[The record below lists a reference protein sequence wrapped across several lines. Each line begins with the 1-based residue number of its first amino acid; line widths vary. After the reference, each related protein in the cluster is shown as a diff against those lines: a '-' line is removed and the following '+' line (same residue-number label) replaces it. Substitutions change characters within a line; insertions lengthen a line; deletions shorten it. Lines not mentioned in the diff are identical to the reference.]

1 VRRREMNIWD
11 VLSGRAKDAILLS
24 QEIARQL
31 GERYVDTEHLLLA
44 MVELPGSPVLDIF
57 TLAGFDPVRAKKFIR
72 EQVDR
77 VGRLGLPAGYG
88 SYEEIYITPTMKK
101 VFDAAL
107 DIARQMKARSVD
119 LEHLLLA
126 FYEVPESMAY
136 RILLKLGLEKEDAL
150 KAVKKYR
157 EGRAKVSREIGAK
170 ARGAGKQLPEVL
182 RKYGIDLTG
191 LAEEGKLDPVID
203 RETEIKRVIQILS
216 RRTKNNP
223 VLVGP
228 AGVGKTAIVEGVAQK
243 IANGEVPENLK
254 DKRIVA
260 LDMAALV
267 AGTKYRGEFEERLK
281 QVLDAVKEEGNIIL
295 FIDELHT
302 VIGAGA
308 AEGSMDAANIMKPA
322 LARGEIRVIGATTTD
337 EFRKYIE
344 KDPALERRFAPVWVE
359 EPDIETAI
367 KMLKGLRPKL
377 EEHHKVKITD
387 DAIEAAVKLSK
398 KYIQGRYL
406 PDKAIDVLDEAC
418 ARKKI
423 EATYSSPELSELKDK
438 LHQLRAELDEAVK
451 KEEFDRAA
459 KLKREIKEIES
470 KIKELEEKIEKSK
483 ESGQEVPVVTA
494 EDVAEVISEM
504 TGIPASKLQEEEIQ
518 KLLRMEEELHKRVIG
533 QERAINAISEAIRR
547 ARAGL
552 QPPNRP
558 LGSFLFLGP
567 TGVGKTELA
576 KALAEYL
583 FGDETAMI
591 RLDMSEYM
599 EKHAVSKLI
608 GAPPGYVGYEEGGQ
622 LTEAVRRKPYSV
634 ILLDEIEKAH
644 PDVFNILLQI
654 LDDGRLT
661 DAKGRTVDFSNTV
674 IIMTSNVGSEYLMNL
689 SKEEFEKN
697 YDKIK
702 EQIME
707 ELKRRFRPEFLNR
720 IDEIIIFHP
729 LAEEE
734 IKKIV
739 DLLISKLNKRLQ
751 ERGIK
756 VKLTEEAK
764 TELAKRGYVP
774 EFGARPLRR
783 TIQREIETPLS
794 VKILEG
800 SVKEGDTVVVDYDKE
815 KGEFTFKVEREE
827 LPPKEAEIKTPEEE
841 KEESSQ
847 EGEKEE

>member
-1 VRRREMNIWD
+1 MNIWD
-11 VLSGRAKDAILLS
+11 ILSGRAKDAILLS

-31 GERYVDTEHLLLA
+31 GERYVDAEHLLLA

-57 TLAGFDPVRAKKFIR
+57 TLAGYDPIRAKKFIR

-77 VGRLGLPAGYG
+77 VGRLGLPSSYTG
-88 SYEEIYITPTMKK
+88 YEEIYITPTMKK
-101 VFDAAL
+101 VFDAAI

-119 LEHLLLA
+119 LEHLFLA

-136 RILLKLGLEKEDAL
+136 RILLKFGLEKEEAWN
-150 KAVKKYR
+150 AVKKYR
-157 EGRAKVSREIGAK
+157 EGKAKVSREIGAK
-170 ARGAGKQLPEVL
+170 AKRGGKQIPEIL
-182 RKYGIDLTG
+182 RKFGIDLTG

-203 RETEIKRVIQILS
+203 RENEIKRVIQILS

-228 AGVGKTAIVEGVAQK
+228 AGVGKTAIVEGVAQR
-243 IANGEVPENLK
+243 IANGEVPDELK

-302 VIGAGA
+302 VVGAGA

-322 LARGEIRVIGATTTD
+322 LARGEFRVIGATTVD

-359 EPDIETAI
+359 EPSIESAI
-367 KMLKGLRPKL
+367 KMLKGLKPKL

-423 EATYSSPELSELKDK
+423 EATYMSPELAELKEK

-451 KEEFDRAA
+451 NEEFDKAA
-459 KLKREIKEIES
+459 KLKKEIKDIEA
-470 KIKELEEKIEKSK
+470 KIKELEEKQEKMK
-483 ESGQEVPVVTA
+483 EEGESVPVVTA
-494 EDVAEVISEM
+494 EDIAEVISEM

-533 QERAINAISEAIRR
+533 QERAIKAISEAIRR

-576 KALAEYL
+576 KTLAEYL
-583 FGDETAMI
+583 FGDETAII

-674 IIMTSNVGSEYLMNL
+674 IIMTSNVGSEYLMHL
-689 SKEEFEKN
+689 SKEELEKD

-702 EQIME
+702 ERIMD
-707 ELKRRFRPEFLNR
+707 ELKKRFRPEFLNR

-729 LAEEE
+729 LSEEE
-734 IKKIV
+734 IKRIV
-739 DLLISKLNKRLQ
+739 DLLIAKLNKRLE

-756 VKLTEEAK
+756 IVLTEEAK
-764 TELAKRGYVP
+764 SALAKRGYIP

-783 TIQREIETPLS
+783 TIQRDIETPLS

-800 SVKEGDTVVVDYDKE
+800 TVKDGDTVKIDYDKE
-815 KGEFTFKVEREE
+815 KGEFTFEVEKEI
-827 LPPKEAEIKTPEEE
+827 PPKQAEIKTAEGTEDE
-841 KEESSQ
+841 KEEG
-847 EGEKEE
+847 EGDG

>member
-1 VRRREMNIWD
+1 MNIWD

-44 MVELPGSPVLDIF
+44 MVELPGSPILDIF
-57 TLAGFDPVRAKKFIR
+57 TIAGFDPVRAKKFIR

-77 VGRLGLPAGYG
+77 VGRLGLTSGYG

-136 RILLKLGLEKEDAL
+136 RILLKLGLEKEEAVR
-150 KAVKKYR
+150 AVKKYR

-170 ARGAGKQLPEVL
+170 AKRGGKQLPEVL
-182 RKYGIDLTG
+182 RKFGIDLTG

-203 RETEIKRVIQILS
+203 RENEIKRVIQILS

-228 AGVGKTAIVEGVAQK
+228 AGVGKTAIVEGVAQR

-344 KDPALERRFAPVWVE
+344 KDPALERRFAPVWVD

-377 EEHHKVKITD
+377 EEHHNVKITD

-451 KEEFDRAA
+451 KEEFDKAA
-459 KLKREIKEIES
+459 KLKKEIKQIEE

-483 ESGQEVPVVTA
+483 ETGEEKPVVTA

-533 QERAINAISEAIRR
+533 QERAIKAVSEAIRR

-707 ELKRRFRPEFLNR
+707 ELKKRFRPEFLNR

-734 IKKIV
+734 IKRIV
-739 DLLISKLNKRLQ
+739 DLLIAKLNKRLE

-756 VKLTEEAK
+756 IKLTEEAK

-815 KGEFTFKVEREE
+815 KGEFTFKVEKEE
-827 LPPKEAEIKTPEEE
+827 LPPKEAKIKTEGEEE
-841 KEESSQ
+841 NKEE
-847 EGEKEE
+847 ENEK

>member
-1 VRRREMNIWD
+1 MNIWD

-24 QEIARQL
+24 QEIAKQL

-44 MVELPGSPVLDIF
+44 MVELPGSPILDIF

-77 VGRLGLPAGYG
+77 VGRLGIPSSYAG
-88 SYEEIYITPTMKK
+88 YEEIYITPTLKK
-101 VFDAAL
+101 VLDAAF

-126 FYEVPESMAY
+126 FYEVPEGMAY
-136 RILLKLGLEKEDAL
+136 RILIKLGLEKEDAL

-170 ARGAGKQLPEVL
+170 AKGAGRQLPEVL
-182 RKYGIDLTG
+182 RKFGIDLTG

-337 EFRKYIE
+337 EFRKHIE

-387 DAIEAAVKLSK
+387 EAIEAAVKLSK

-423 EATYSSPELSELKDK
+423 EATYSSPELTELKEK

-451 KEEFDRAA
+451 KEEFDKAA
-459 KLKREIKEIES
+459 KLKKEIKEIEER
-470 KIKELEEKIEKSK
+470 IKEIEEKIEKGK
-483 ESGQEVPVVTA
+483 ESGEEVPVVTA

-533 QERAINAISEAIRR
+533 QERAIKAIAESIRR

-576 KALAEYL
+576 KTLAEYL

-707 ELKRRFRPEFLNR
+707 ELKKRFRPEFLNR

-729 LAEEE
+729 LSEEE

-739 DLLISKLNKRLQ
+739 DLLISKLNKRLE

-756 VKLTEEAK
+756 VKLTEKAK
-764 TELAKRGYVP
+764 SELAKKGYVP

-800 SVKEGDTVVVDYDKE
+800 SVKEGDTVVVDYDEK
-815 KGEFTFKVEREE
+815 KGEFTFKVESEK
-827 LPPKEAEIKTPEEE
+827 LPEAKLKTPDEE
-841 KEESSQ
+841 K
-847 EGEKEE
+847 KEEDK

>member
-1 VRRREMNIWD
+1 MNIWD

-44 MVELPGSPVLDIF
+44 MVELPGSPILDIF
-57 TLAGFDPVRAKKFIR
+57 TIAGFDPVRAKKFIR

-77 VGRLGLPAGYG
+77 VGRLGLPSSHYAG
-88 SYEEIYITPTMKK
+88 YEEIYITPTLKK
-101 VFDAAL
+101 VLDAAL
-107 DIARQMKARSVD
+107 DVARQMKARSVD
-119 LEHLLLA
+119 LEHLFLA

-150 KAVKKYR
+150 KAVKKFR
-157 EGRAKVSREIGAK
+157 EGRSKVSREIGAK
-170 ARGAGKQLPEVL
+170 AKAAGKQLPEVL
-182 RKYGIDLTG
+182 RKFGIDLTG

-243 IANGEVPENLK
+243 IANGEVPDNLK

-302 VIGAGA
+302 VVGAGA

-344 KDPALERRFAPVWVE
+344 KDPALERRFAPVWVD

-367 KMLKGLRPKL
+367 LMLKGLRPKL

-418 ARKKI
+418 ARKKL
-423 EATYSSPELSELKDK
+423 EATYRSPELAELKEK
-438 LHQLRAELDEAVK
+438 LHSLRAELDEAVK
-451 KEEFDRAA
+451 AEEFDKAA
-459 KLKREIKEIES
+459 KLKREIKQIEER
-470 KIKELEEKIEKSK
+470 IKELEEKAEKSK
-483 ESGQEVPVVTA
+483 EHGEERPVVTA

-504 TGIPASKLQEEEIQ
+504 TGIPTSKLQEEEVQ

-533 QERAINAISEAIRR
+533 QERAIKAIAEAIRR

-576 KALAEYL
+576 KTLAEYL
-583 FGDETAMI
+583 FGDENAII

-674 IIMTSNVGSEYLMNL
+674 IIMTSNVGSEYLMHL

-707 ELKRRFRPEFLNR
+707 ELKKRFRPEFLNR

-729 LAEEE
+729 LSEEE

-739 DLLISKLNKRLQ
+739 DLLIAKLNKRLE

-756 VKLTEEAK
+756 VKLTDAAK
-764 TELAKRGYVP
+764 SELAKRGYVP

-783 TIQREIETPLS
+783 TIQREVETPLS

-800 SVKEGDTVVVDYDKE
+800 SVKEGDTVIVDYDKE
-815 KGEFTFKVEREE
+815 KGEFIFKVEKEE
-827 LPPKEAEIKTPEEE
+827 LPPKEAEIKTAGEEE
-841 KEESSQ
+841 KKEDSSKN
-847 EGEKEE
+847 EGEDKK

>member
-1 VRRREMNIWD
+1 MNIWD
-11 VLSGRAKDAILLS
+11 ILSGRAKDAILLS

-31 GERYVDTEHLLLA
+31 GERYVDAEHLLLA

-57 TLAGFDPVRAKKFIR
+57 TLAGYDPMRAKKFIR

-77 VGRLGLPAGYG
+77 VGRLGLPSSYTG
-88 SYEEIYITPTMKK
+88 YEEIYITPTMKK
-101 VFDAAL
+101 VFDAAI

-119 LEHLLLA
+119 LEHLFLA

-136 RILLKLGLEKEDAL
+136 RILLKFGLEKEEAWN
-150 KAVKKYR
+150 AVKKYR
-157 EGRAKVSREIGAK
+157 EGKAKVSREIGAK
-170 ARGAGKQLPEVL
+170 AKRGGKQLPEIL
-182 RKYGIDLTG
+182 RKFGIDLTG

-203 RETEIKRVIQILS
+203 RENEIKRVIQILS

-228 AGVGKTAIVEGVAQK
+228 AGVGKTAIVEGVAQR
-243 IANGEVPENLK
+243 IANGEVPDELK
-254 DKRIVA
+254 GKRIVA

-281 QVLDAVKEEGNIIL
+281 QVLDAVKNEGNIIL
-295 FIDELHT
+295 FLDELHT
-302 VIGAGA
+302 VVGAGA
-308 AEGSMDAANIMKPA
+308 AEGSMDAANMMKPA
-322 LARGEIRVIGATTTD
+322 LARGEFRVIGATTVD

-344 KDPALERRFAPVWVE
+344 KDPALERRFAPVWVD
-359 EPDIETAI
+359 EPSIESAI
-367 KMLKGLRPKL
+367 KMLKGLKPKL

-423 EATYSSPELSELKDK
+423 EATYMSPELADLKEK

-451 KEEFDRAA
+451 NEEFDKAA
-459 KLKREIKEIES
+459 RLKKEIKDIEA
-470 KIKELEEKIEKSK
+470 KIKELEEKQEKMK
-483 ESGQEVPVVTA
+483 EEGESIPVVTA
-494 EDVAEVISEM
+494 EDIAEVISEM

-533 QERAINAISEAIRR
+533 QERAIKAISEAIRR

-576 KALAEYL
+576 KTLAEYL
-583 FGDETAMI
+583 FGDETAII

-674 IIMTSNVGSEYLMNL
+674 IIMTSNVASEYLMHL
-689 SKEEFEKN
+689 SKEELEKR
-697 YDKIK
+697 YDEIK
-702 EQIME
+702 EQIMN
-707 ELKRRFRPEFLNR
+707 ELKKRFRPEFLNR

-729 LAEEE
+729 LSEEE

-739 DLLISKLNKRLQ
+739 DLLIAKLNKRLE

-756 VKLTEEAK
+756 IVLTEEAK
-764 TELAKRGYVP
+764 SALARRGYVP

-783 TIQREIETPLS
+783 TIQRDIETPLS

-800 SVKEGDTVVVDYDKE
+800 TVKDGDTVKIDYDKE
-815 KGEFTFKVEREE
+815 KGEFTFEVEKE
-827 LPPKEAEIKTPEEE
+827 LPPKQAEIKTAENVEENE
-841 KEESSQ
+841 
-847 EGEKEE
+847 EGENKE

>member
-1 VRRREMNIWD
+1 MNIWD
-11 VLSGRAKDAILLS
+11 VLSGRAKDAVLLS

-31 GERYVDTEHLLLA
+31 GDRYVDTEHLLLA
-44 MVELPGSPVLDIF
+44 MVELPGSPILDIF

-77 VGRLGLPAGYG
+77 VGRLGIPSSRYMEH
-88 SYEEIYITPTMKK
+88 EEIYITPTLKK
-101 VFDAAL
+101 VFDASL
-107 DIARQMKARSVD
+107 DIARQMKARSID
-119 LEHLLLA
+119 LEHLFLA
-126 FYEVPESMAY
+126 FYEVPEGMAY
-136 RILLKLGLEKEDAL
+136 RILIKFGLEKDEAVR
-150 KAVKKYR
+150 AVKKYR

-170 ARGAGKQLPEVL
+170 AKGGGRQVPEVL

-203 RETEIKRVIQILS
+203 RENEIKRVIQILS

-302 VIGAGA
+302 VVGAGA

-322 LARGEIRVIGATTTD
+322 LARGEFRVIGATTAD
-337 EFRKYIE
+337 EYRKYIE
-344 KDPALERRFAPVWVE
+344 KDPALERRFAPVWVG
-359 EPDIETAI
+359 EPDIDTAI
-367 KMLKGLRPKL
+367 LMLKGLRPKL
-377 EEHHKVKITD
+377 EEHHRVKITD
-387 DAIEAAVKLSK
+387 EAIEAAVKLSK

-438 LHQLRAELDEAVK
+438 LHALRAELDEAVK
-451 KEEFDRAA
+451 NEEFDKAA
-459 KLKREIKEIES
+459 KLKKEIKDIEE
-470 KIKELEEKIEKSK
+470 KIKELEKKIEKRS
-483 ESGQEVPVVTA
+483 EEGEVPVVTA

-504 TGIPASKLQEEEIQ
+504 TGIPTSKLQEEEVQ

-533 QERAINAISEAIRR
+533 QERAIKAVSEAIRR

-552 QPPNRP
+552 QPAHRP

-583 FGDETAMI
+583 FGDESAII

-702 EQIME
+702 EQIMNQ
-707 ELKRRFRPEFLNR
+707 LKARFRPEFLNR

-729 LAEEE
+729 LSEEE

-739 DLLISKLNKRLQ
+739 DILIDRLNKRLE

-756 VKLTEEAK
+756 VELTEAAK
-764 TELAKRGYVP
+764 SELAKRGYVP

-800 SVKEGDTVVVDYDKE
+800 SVKEGDTVVVDYDKD
-815 KGEFTFKVEREE
+815 KGEFTFEVRKEE
-827 LPPKEAEIKTPEEE
+827 LPPKSAEIKTAEEE
-841 KEESSQ
+841 K
-847 EGEKEE
+847 KEETKEENKEE

>member
-1 VRRREMNIWD
+1 MNIWD
-11 VLSGRAKDAILLS
+11 ILSGRAKDAILLS

-31 GERYVDTEHLLLA
+31 GERYVDAEHLLLA

-57 TLAGFDPVRAKKFIR
+57 TLAGYDPMRAKKFIR

-77 VGRLGLPAGYG
+77 VGRLGLPSSYTG
-88 SYEEIYITPTMKK
+88 YEEIYITPTMKK
-101 VFDAAL
+101 VFDAAI

-119 LEHLLLA
+119 LEHLFLA

-136 RILLKLGLEKEDAL
+136 RILLKFGLEKEEAWN
-150 KAVKKYR
+150 AVKKYR
-157 EGRAKVSREIGAK
+157 EGKAKVSREIGAK
-170 ARGAGKQLPEVL
+170 AKRGGKQLPEIL
-182 RKYGIDLTG
+182 RKFGIDLTG

-203 RETEIKRVIQILS
+203 RENEIKRVIQILS

-228 AGVGKTAIVEGVAQK
+228 AGVGKTAIVEGVAQR
-243 IANGEVPENLK
+243 IANGEVPDELK

-281 QVLDAVKEEGNIIL
+281 QVLDAVKNEGNIIL
-295 FIDELHT
+295 FLDELHT
-302 VIGAGA
+302 VVGAGA
-308 AEGSMDAANIMKPA
+308 AEGSMDAANMMKPA
-322 LARGEIRVIGATTTD
+322 LARGEFRVIGATTVD

-344 KDPALERRFAPVWVE
+344 KDPALERRFAPVWVD
-359 EPDIETAI
+359 EPSIESAI
-367 KMLKGLRPKL
+367 KMLKGLKPKL

-423 EATYSSPELSELKDK
+423 EATYMSPELADLKEK

-451 KEEFDRAA
+451 NEEFDKAA
-459 KLKREIKEIES
+459 RLKKEIKDIEA
-470 KIKELEEKIEKSK
+470 KIKELEEKQEKMK
-483 ESGQEVPVVTA
+483 EEGESIPVVTA
-494 EDVAEVISEM
+494 EDIAEVISEM

-533 QERAINAISEAIRR
+533 QERAIKAISEAIRR

-576 KALAEYL
+576 KTLAEYL
-583 FGDETAMI
+583 FGDETAII

-674 IIMTSNVGSEYLMNL
+674 IIMTSNVASEYLMHL
-689 SKEEFEKN
+689 SKEELEKR
-697 YDKIK
+697 YDEIK
-702 EQIME
+702 EQIMN
-707 ELKRRFRPEFLNR
+707 ELKKRFRPEFLNR

-729 LAEEE
+729 LSEEE

-739 DLLISKLNKRLQ
+739 DLLIAKLNKRLE
-751 ERGIK
+751 ERGIRI
-756 VKLTEEAK
+756 VLTEEAK
-764 TELAKRGYVP
+764 SALARRGYVP

-783 TIQREIETPLS
+783 TIQRDIETPLS

-800 SVKEGDTVVVDYDKE
+800 TVKDGDTVKIDYDKE
-815 KGEFTFKVEREE
+815 KGEFTFEVEKEI
-827 LPPKEAEIKTPEEE
+827 PPKQAEIKTAENVEE
-841 KEESSQ
+841 KDQ
-847 EGEKEE
+847 EDL

>member
-1 VRRREMNIWD
+1 MNIWD

-24 QEIARQL
+24 QEIAKQL

-44 MVELPGSPVLDIF
+44 MVELPGSPILDIF

-77 VGRLGLPAGYG
+77 VGRLGIPSSYAG
-88 SYEEIYITPTMKK
+88 YEEIYITPTLKK
-101 VFDAAL
+101 VLDAAF
-107 DIARQMKARSVD
+107 DTARQMKARSVD

-126 FYEVPESMAY
+126 FYEVPEGMAY
-136 RILLKLGLEKEDAL
+136 RILIKLGLEKEDAL

-157 EGRAKVSREIGAK
+157 EGRAKLSREIGAK
-170 ARGAGKQLPEVL
+170 AKGAGKQLPEVL
-182 RKYGIDLTG
+182 RKFGIDLTG

-243 IANGEVPENLK
+243 IANGEVPDNLK

-337 EFRKYIE
+337 EFRKHIE

-387 DAIEAAVKLSK
+387 EAIEAAVKLSK

-423 EATYSSPELSELKDK
+423 EATYSSPELTELKEK

-451 KEEFDRAA
+451 KEEFDKAA
-459 KLKREIKEIES
+459 KLKKEIKEIEG
-470 KIKELEEKIEKSK
+470 KIKEIEEKIEKGK
-483 ESGQEVPVVTA
+483 ESGEEVPVVTA

-533 QERAINAISEAIRR
+533 QERAIKAIAESIRR

-707 ELKRRFRPEFLNR
+707 ELKKRFRPEFLNR

-739 DLLISKLNKRLQ
+739 DLLINKLNKRLE

-756 VKLTEEAK
+756 VKLTEKAK
-764 TELAKRGYVP
+764 SELAKRGYVP

-800 SVKEGDTVVVDYDKE
+800 SVKEGDTVVVDYDEK
-815 KGEFTFKVEREE
+815 KGEFTFKVESEK
-827 LPPKEAEIKTPEEE
+827 LPPKEAKLKTPDEE
-841 KEESSQ
+841 K
-847 EGEKEE
+847 KEEDK

>member
-1 VRRREMNIWD
+1 MNIWD
-11 VLSGRAKDAILLS
+11 ILSGRAKDAILLS

-31 GERYVDTEHLLLA
+31 GERYVDTEHLLFA
-44 MVELPGSPVLDIF
+44 MVELPGSPILDVF
-57 TLAGFDPVRAKKFIR
+57 TLAGYDPVRAKKFIR

-77 VGRLGLPAGYG
+77 VGRLGIPSSYAG
-88 SYEEIYITPTMKK
+88 YEEIYITPTMKK
-101 VFDAAL
+101 IFDAAL
-107 DIARQMKARSVD
+107 DVARQMKAHSID

-136 RILLKLGLEKEDAL
+136 RILLKLGLEKEEAW

-170 ARGAGKQLPEVL
+170 ARRGGKQLPEVL
-182 RKYGIDLTG
+182 RKFGIDLTG

-243 IANGEVPENLK
+243 IANGEVPEELR

-302 VIGAGA
+302 VVGAGA

-322 LARGEIRVIGATTTD
+322 LARGEFRVIGATTVD
-337 EFRKYIE
+337 EFRKHIE
-344 KDPALERRFAPVWVE
+344 KDPALERRFAPVWVD
-359 EPDIETAI
+359 EPSIESAI
-367 KMLKGLRPKL
+367 KMLKGLRAKL

-423 EATYSSPELSELKDK
+423 EVTYSSPELTELKEK
-438 LHQLRAELDEAVK
+438 LHTLRGELDEAVK
-451 KEEFDRAA
+451 NEEFDRAA
-459 KLKREIKEIES
+459 KLKKEIKEIENR
-470 KIKELEEKIEKSK
+470 IKELEEKREKNAEEGEK
-483 ESGQEVPVVTA
+483 PVVTA
-494 EDVAEVISEM
+494 EDIAEVISEM

-533 QERAINAISEAIRR
+533 QERAIKAISEAIRR

-583 FGDETAMI
+583 FGDETAII

-674 IIMTSNVGSEYLMNL
+674 IIMTSNVGSEKLMHL

-697 YDKIK
+697 YEKIK
-702 EQIME
+702 EEIMNQ
-707 ELKRRFRPEFLNR
+707 LKLRFRPEFLNR

-729 LAEEE
+729 LSEKE
-734 IKKIV
+734 IKEIV
-739 DLLISKLNKRLQ
+739 DLLISKLNKRL
-751 ERGIK
+751 EDREIK
-756 VKLTEEAK
+756 VILTEEAK
-764 TELAKRGYVP
+764 SELAKKGYVP

-800 SVKEGDTVVVDYDKE
+800 TVKEGDTVKVDYDKE
-815 KGEFTFKVEREE
+815 KGEFTFSVEKPE
-827 LPPKEAEIKTPEEE
+827 LPPKEAEIKTVDNEPDEEP
-841 KEESSQ
+841 KET
-847 EGEKEE
+847 EE

>member
-1 VRRREMNIWD
+1 MNIWD
-11 VLSGRAKDAILLS
+11 VLSGRAKDAVLLS
-24 QEIARQL
+24 QEIAKQL

-44 MVELPGSPVLDIF
+44 MVELPGSPILDIF

-77 VGRLGLPAGYG
+77 VGRLGITSNYSG
-88 SYEEIYITPTMKK
+88 YEEIYITPTLKK
-101 VFDAAL
+101 VLDAAL
-107 DIARQMKARSVD
+107 DVARQMKARSVD

-126 FYEVPESMAY
+126 FYEVPEGMAY
-136 RILLKLGLEKEDAL
+136 RILIKLGLEKEEAL
-150 KAVKKYR
+150 RAVKKYR

-170 ARGAGKQLPEVL
+170 AKGAGKQLPEVL
-182 RKYGIDLTG
+182 RKFGIDLTG

-337 EFRKYIE
+337 EFRKHIE

-387 DAIEAAVKLSK
+387 EAIEAAVKLSK

-423 EATYSSPELSELKDK
+423 EATYSSPELTELKEK

-451 KEEFDRAA
+451 KEEFDKAA
-459 KLKREIKEIES
+459 KLKKEIKEIEG
-470 KIKELEEKIEKSK
+470 KIKEIEEKIEKGK
-483 ESGQEVPVVTA
+483 EAGEEVPVVTA

-533 QERAINAISEAIRR
+533 QERAIKAIAESIRR

-707 ELKRRFRPEFLNR
+707 ELKKRFRPEFLNR

-739 DLLISKLNKRLQ
+739 DLLISKLNKRLE

-756 VKLTEEAK
+756 VKLTEKAK
-764 TELAKRGYVP
+764 SELAKRGYVP

-800 SVKEGDTVVVDYDKE
+800 SVKEGDTVVVDYDEK
-815 KGEFTFKVEREE
+815 KGEFSFKVESEK
-827 LPPKEAEIKTPEEE
+827 LPPKEAKLKTPEEE
-841 KEESSQ
+841 EKGEE
-847 EGEKEE
+847 EEK

>member
-1 VRRREMNIWD
+1 MNIWD

-44 MVELPGSPVLDIF
+44 MVELPGSPILDIL
-57 TLAGFDPVRAKKFIR
+57 TIAGFDPVRSKKFIR
-72 EQVDR
+72 EQVGR
-77 VGRLGLPAGYG
+77 VGIPGSYM
-88 SYEEIYITPTMKK
+88 SYEEIYITPTLKK
-101 VFDAAL
+101 VFDAAF

-170 ARGAGKQLPEVL
+170 AKRAGKQLPEVL

-228 AGVGKTAIVEGVAQK
+228 AGVGKTAIVEGVAQR
-243 IANGEVPENLK
+243 IANGEVPENLR

-344 KDPALERRFAPVWVE
+344 KDPALERRFAPVWVD

-367 KMLKGLRPKL
+367 EMLKGLRPKL

-423 EATYSSPELSELKDK
+423 EATYSSPELSELKEK

-451 KEEFDRAA
+451 KEEFDKAA
-459 KLKREIKEIES
+459 KLKKEIKQIEER
-470 KIKELEEKIEKSK
+470 IKELEEKIEKSK
-483 ESGQEVPVVTA
+483 ESGEERPVVTA

-533 QERAINAISEAIRR
+533 QERAIKAISEAIRR

-707 ELKRRFRPEFLNR
+707 ELKKRFRPEFLNR

-734 IKKIV
+734 IKRIV
-739 DLLISKLNKRLQ
+739 DLLISKLNKRLE

-756 VKLTEEAK
+756 IKLTEEAK

-815 KGEFTFKVEREE
+815 KGEFTFTVEKEE
-827 LPPKEAEIKTPEEE
+827 LPPKEAKIKTEGEEE
-841 KEESSQ
+841 ENKEGNSD
-847 EGEKEE
+847 KE

>member
-1 VRRREMNIWD
+1 MNIWD
-11 VLSGRAKDAILLS
+11 ILSGRAKDAILLS

-31 GERYVDTEHLLLA
+31 GERYVDAEHLLLA
-44 MVELPGSPVLDIF
+44 MVELPGSPILDIF
-57 TLAGFDPVRAKKFIR
+57 TLAGYDPIRAKKFIR

-77 VGRLGLPAGYG
+77 VGRLGLPSSYTG
-88 SYEEIYITPTMKK
+88 YEEIYITPTMKK
-101 VFDAAL
+101 VFDAAI

-136 RILLKLGLEKEDAL
+136 RILLKFGLEKEEAW

-157 EGRAKVSREIGAK
+157 EGKAKVSREIGAK
-170 ARGAGKQLPEVL
+170 AKRGGKQIPEIL
-182 RKYGIDLTG
+182 RKFGIDLTG

-203 RETEIKRVIQILS
+203 RENEIKRVIQILS

-228 AGVGKTAIVEGVAQK
+228 AGVGKTAIVEGVAQR
-243 IANGEVPENLK
+243 IANGEVPDELK

-281 QVLDAVKEEGNIIL
+281 QVLDAIKEEGNIIL

-302 VIGAGA
+302 VVGAGA
-308 AEGSMDAANIMKPA
+308 AEGSMDAANMMKPA
-322 LARGEIRVIGATTTD
+322 LARGEFRVIGATTVD

-344 KDPALERRFAPVWVE
+344 KDPALERRFAPVWVD
-359 EPDIETAI
+359 EPSIESAI
-367 KMLKGLRPKL
+367 KMLKGLKPKL

-423 EATYSSPELSELKDK
+423 EATYMSPELAELKEK

-451 KEEFDRAA
+451 NEEFDKAA
-459 KLKREIKEIES
+459 KLKKEIKDIEA
-470 KIKELEEKIEKSK
+470 KIKELEEKQEKMKK
-483 ESGQEVPVVTA
+483 EGESIPVVTA
-494 EDVAEVISEM
+494 EDIAEVISEM

-533 QERAINAISEAIRR
+533 QERAIKAISEAIRR

-583 FGDETAMI
+583 FGDETAII

-674 IIMTSNVGSEYLMNL
+674 IIMTSNVGSEYLMHL

-702 EQIME
+702 EQIMN
-707 ELKRRFRPEFLNR
+707 ELKKRFRPEFLNR

-729 LAEEE
+729 LSEEE

-739 DLLISKLNKRLQ
+739 DLLIAKLNKRL
-751 ERGIK
+751 EDRGIRI
-756 VKLTEEAK
+756 VLTEEAK
-764 TELAKRGYVP
+764 SALARRGYVP

-783 TIQREIETPLS
+783 TIQRDIETPLS

-800 SVKEGDTVVVDYDKE
+800 TVKDGDTVKIDYDKE
-815 KGEFTFKVEREE
+815 KGEFTFEVEKE
-827 LPPKEAEIKTPEEE
+827 LPPKQAEIKTAESTEGEEE
-841 KEESSQ
+841 SKNEE
-847 EGEKEE
+847 

>member
-1 VRRREMNIWD
+1 MNIWD
-11 VLSGRAKDAILLS
+11 ALSGRAKDAVLLS
-24 QEIARQL
+24 QEVVTQI
-31 GERYVDTEHLLLA
+31 GERYVDAEHLLLA
-44 MVELPGSPVLDIF
+44 MIELPGSPILDIF
-57 TLAGFDPVRAKKFIR
+57 AIAGYDPVRVKRFIR

-77 VGRLGLPAGYG
+77 YGRFGFPFSYAGH
-88 SYEEIYITPTMKK
+88 EEVYITTTVKSIFESAVEIAKSMKSK
-101 VFDAAL
+101 T
-107 DIARQMKARSVD
+107 ID
-119 LEHLLLA
+119 LEHLFLA
-126 FYEVPESMAY
+126 FYEVPENLALK
-136 RILLKLGLEKEDAL
+136 ILLKLGLEKEDAW

-157 EGRAKVSREIGAK
+157 EGRAKLARDVSAK
-170 ARGAGKQLPEVL
+170 AKAGKKLPEIL
-182 RKYGIDLTG
+182 RRFGIDLTG

-203 RETEIKRVIQILS
+203 RETEIKRVMQILS

-243 IANGEVPENLK
+243 IASGEVPEELK

-267 AGTKYRGEFEERLK
+267 AGTRYRGDFEERLK

-302 VIGAGA
+302 VVGAGA
-308 AEGSMDAANIMKPA
+308 AEGAMDAANIIKPA
-322 LARGEIRVIGATTTD
+322 LARGEFRVIGATTVD
-337 EFRKYIE
+337 EFRKYVE
-344 KDPALERRFAPVWVE
+344 RDPALERRFAPVWVD
-359 EPDIETAI
+359 EPTVESAI
-367 KMLKGLRPKL
+367 RMLMGLKPKL
-377 EEHHKVKITD
+377 EEHHRVKITD
-387 DAIEAAVKLSK
+387 SAVESAVKLSK

-423 EATYSSPELSELKDK
+423 ETTYMSPELAELKEK
-438 LHQLRAELDEAVK
+438 LHSLRAELDEAVK
-451 KEEFDRAA
+451 KEEYDKAA
-459 KLKREIKEIES
+459 KLKKEV
-470 KIKELEEKIEKSK
+470 KKIEEQIKQIEAKK
-483 ESGQEVPVVTA
+483 EKVSEKEVPTVDA

-504 TGIPASKLQEEEIQ
+504 TGIPASKLQEEEVK

-533 QERAINAISEAIRR
+533 QERAIKAISEAIRR

-558 LGSFLFLGP
+558 LGSFMFLGP

-674 IIMTSNVGSEYLMNL
+674 IIMTSNIGSEKLMNL
-689 SKEEFEKN
+689 KKDEFEKN
-697 YDKIK
+697 YENIK
-702 EQIME
+702 EQLMA
-707 ELKRRFRPEFLNR
+707 ELKLRFRPEFLNR

-729 LAEEE
+729 LSEQEIEE
-734 IKKIV
+734 IV
-739 DLLISKLNKRLQ
+739 ELLMNRLNERLSD
-751 ERGIK
+751 RGIK
-756 VKLTEEAK
+756 IELSEKAK
-764 TELAKRGYVP
+764 KELAKRGYVP

-800 SVKEGDTVVVDYDKE
+800 SVKDGDTVEVDYDENKKE
-815 KGEFTFKVEREE
+815 FVFTVKTPE
-827 LPPKEAEIKTPEEE
+827 LPPKKAEIKT
-841 KEESSQ
+841 
-847 EGEKEE
+847 EGESDEKDSNGKGT

>member
-1 VRRREMNIWD
+1 MNIWD
-11 VLSGRAKDAILLS
+11 VLSGRSKDAVLLS

-31 GERYVDTEHLLLA
+31 GDRYADTEHLLLA
-44 MVELPGSPVLDIF
+44 MVELAGSPILDVF
-57 TLAGFDPVRAKKFIR
+57 TLAGLDPIRAKKFIR

-77 VGRLGLPAGYG
+77 FGRFGLPSGYMG
-88 SYEEIYITPTMKK
+88 YEEIYITPNLKK

-107 DIARQMKARSVD
+107 DVARQMKARSID

-126 FYEVPESMAY
+126 FYDVPESMAY
-136 RILLKLGLEKEDAL
+136 RILLKLGLEKDEAFE
-150 KAVKKYR
+150 AVKKYR
-157 EGRAKVSREIGAK
+157 EGRAKLSREI
-170 ARGAGKQLPEVL
+170 AGKVKGAAKKVPEIL
-182 RKYGIDLTG
+182 RRFGIDLTG

-228 AGVGKTAIVEGVAQK
+228 AGVGKTAIVEGVAQR

-260 LDMAALV
+260 LDMAALL

-281 QVLDAVKEEGNIIL
+281 QVLDAVKREGNIIL

-302 VIGAGA
+302 VVGAGA
-308 AEGSMDAANIMKPA
+308 AEGAMDAANIMKPA
-322 LARGEIRVIGATTTD
+322 LARGEFRVIGATTVD
-337 EFRKYIE
+337 EYRKYVE
-344 KDPALERRFAPVWVE
+344 KDPALERRFAPVWVD
-359 EPDIETAI
+359 EPDVETAI
-367 KMLKGLRPKL
+367 LMLKGLKPKL

-387 DAIEAAVKLSK
+387 DAVEAAVKLSK

-423 EATYSSPELSELKDK
+423 EATYTSPELAELKDK
-438 LHQLRAELDEAVK
+438 LHSLRAELDEAVK
-451 KEEFDRAA
+451 KEEFDKAA
-459 KLKREIKEIES
+459 KLKREIKGIEE
-470 KIKELEEKIEKSK
+470 KIKELEEKEEKRA
-483 ESGQEVPVVTA
+483 EQGEAPIVNG

-504 TGIPASKLQEEEIQ
+504 TGIPASKLQEEEVQ
-518 KLLRMEEELHKRVIG
+518 KLLKMEEELHKRVIG
-533 QERAINAISEAIRR
+533 QERAIKAVSEAIRR

-689 SKEEFEKN
+689 KKDEFERD
-697 YDKIK
+697 YERIK
-702 EQIME
+702 EKLMGD
-707 ELKRRFRPEFLNR
+707 LRRYFRPEFLNR

-729 LAEEE
+729 LSEEE

-739 DLLISKLNKRLQ
+739 DLLIAKLNERLA

-756 VKLTEEAK
+756 IELTEEAK
-764 TELAKRGYVP
+764 AELAKRGYVP

-794 VKILEG
+794 VKILDG
-800 SVKEGDTVVVDYDKE
+800 TVKDGDTVVVGYDKE
-815 KGEFTFKVEREE
+815 KGEFTFEVKKEE
-827 LPPKEAEIKTPEEE
+827 LPPKNAEIKTAEDE
-841 KEESSQ
+841 KDN
-847 EGEKEE
+847 KE

>member
-1 VRRREMNIWD
+1 MNIWD
-11 VLSGRAKDAILLS
+11 ILSGRAKDAILLS

-31 GERYVDTEHLLLA
+31 GERYVDAEHLLLA

-57 TLAGFDPVRAKKFIR
+57 TLAGYDPIRAKKFIR

-77 VGRLGLPAGYG
+77 VGRLGLPSSYTG
-88 SYEEIYITPTMKK
+88 YEEIYITPTMKK
-101 VFDAAL
+101 VFDAAI

-119 LEHLLLA
+119 LEHLFLA

-136 RILLKLGLEKEDAL
+136 RILLKFGLEKDEAWN
-150 KAVKKYR
+150 AVKKYR
-157 EGRAKVSREIGAK
+157 EGKAKVSREIGAK
-170 ARGAGKQLPEVL
+170 ARRGGKQIPEIL
-182 RKYGIDLTG
+182 RKFGIDLTG

-203 RETEIKRVIQILS
+203 RENEIKRVIQILS

-228 AGVGKTAIVEGVAQK
+228 AGVGKTAIVEGVAQR
-243 IANGEVPENLK
+243 IANGEVPDELK

-302 VIGAGA
+302 VVGAGA

-322 LARGEIRVIGATTTD
+322 LARGEFRVIGATTVD

-344 KDPALERRFAPVWVE
+344 KDPALERRFAPVWVD

-423 EATYSSPELSELKDK
+423 EATYTSPELAELKEK

-451 KEEFDRAA
+451 NEEFDKAA
-459 KLKREIKEIES
+459 KLKKEIKDIEA
-470 KIKELEEKIEKSK
+470 KIKELEEKQEKMK
-483 ESGQEVPVVTA
+483 EEGESVPVVTA
-494 EDVAEVISEM
+494 EDIAEVISEM

-533 QERAINAISEAIRR
+533 QERAIKAISEAIRR

-576 KALAEYL
+576 KTLAEYL
-583 FGDETAMI
+583 FGDETAII

-608 GAPPGYVGYEEGGQ
+608 GAPPGYIGYEEGGQ

-674 IIMTSNVGSEYLMNL
+674 IIMTSNVGSEHLMHL

-702 EQIME
+702 EQIMD
-707 ELKRRFRPEFLNR
+707 ELKKRFRPEFLNR

-729 LAEEE
+729 LSEEE
-734 IKKIV
+734 IKRIV
-739 DLLISKLNKRLQ
+739 DLLIAKLNKRLE

-756 VKLTEEAK
+756 IVLTEEAK
-764 TELAKRGYVP
+764 SALAKRGYVP

-783 TIQREIETPLS
+783 TIQRDIETPLS
-794 VKILEG
+794 IKILEG
-800 SVKEGDTVVVDYDKE
+800 TVREGDTVKVDYDEE
-815 KGEFTFKVEREE
+815 KSEFTFEVEREI
-827 LPPKEAEIKTPEEE
+827 PPKQAEIKTAEESE
-841 KEESSQ
+841 EKKEES
-847 EGEKEE
+847 EE

>member
-1 VRRREMNIWD
+1 MNIWD
-11 VLSGRAKDAILLS
+11 ILSGRAKDAILLS

-31 GERYVDTEHLLLA
+31 GERYVDAEHLLLA

-57 TLAGFDPVRAKKFIR
+57 TLAGYDPMRAKKFIR

-77 VGRLGLPAGYG
+77 VGRLGLPSSYTG
-88 SYEEIYITPTMKK
+88 YEEIYITPTMKK
-101 VFDAAL
+101 VFDAAI

-119 LEHLLLA
+119 LEHLFLA

-136 RILLKLGLEKEDAL
+136 RILLKFGLEKEEAWN
-150 KAVKKYR
+150 AVKKYR
-157 EGRAKVSREIGAK
+157 EGKAKVSREIGAK
-170 ARGAGKQLPEVL
+170 AKRGGKQLPEIL
-182 RKYGIDLTG
+182 RKFGIDLTG

-203 RETEIKRVIQILS
+203 RENEIKRVIQILS

-228 AGVGKTAIVEGVAQK
+228 AGVGKTAIVEGVAQR
-243 IANGEVPENLK
+243 IANGEVPDELK

-281 QVLDAVKEEGNIIL
+281 QVLDAVKNEGNIIL
-295 FIDELHT
+295 FLDELHT
-302 VIGAGA
+302 VVGAGA
-308 AEGSMDAANIMKPA
+308 AEGSMDAANMMKPA
-322 LARGEIRVIGATTTD
+322 LARGEFRVIGATTVD

-344 KDPALERRFAPVWVE
+344 KDPALERRFAPVWVD
-359 EPDIETAI
+359 EPSIESAI
-367 KMLKGLRPKL
+367 KMLKGLKPKL

-423 EATYSSPELSELKDK
+423 EATYMSPELADLKEK

-451 KEEFDRAA
+451 NEEFDKAA
-459 KLKREIKEIES
+459 RLKKEIKDIEA
-470 KIKELEEKIEKSK
+470 KIKELEEKQEKMK
-483 ESGQEVPVVTA
+483 EEGESIPVVTA
-494 EDVAEVISEM
+494 EDIAEVISEM

-533 QERAINAISEAIRR
+533 QERAIKAISEAIRR

-576 KALAEYL
+576 KTLAEYL
-583 FGDETAMI
+583 FGDETAII

-674 IIMTSNVGSEYLMNL
+674 IIMTSNVASEYLMHL
-689 SKEEFEKN
+689 SKEELEKR
-697 YDKIK
+697 YDEIK
-702 EQIME
+702 EQIMN
-707 ELKRRFRPEFLNR
+707 ELKKRFRPEFLNR

-729 LAEEE
+729 LSEEE

-739 DLLISKLNKRLQ
+739 DLLIAKLNKRLD

-756 VKLTEEAK
+756 IVLTEEAK
-764 TELAKRGYVP
+764 SALAKRGYIP

-783 TIQREIETPLS
+783 TIQRDIETPLS

-800 SVKEGDTVVVDYDKE
+800 TVKDGDTVKIDYDKE
-815 KGEFTFKVEREE
+815 KGEFTFEVEKEI
-827 LPPKEAEIKTPEEE
+827 PPKQAEIKTAESVEE
-841 KEESSQ
+841 KEE
-847 EGEKEE
+847 EGEDKE

>member
-1 VRRREMNIWD
+1 MNIWD
-11 VLSGRAKDAILLS
+11 ILSGRAKDSIMLS

-31 GERYVDTEHLLLA
+31 GERYVDTEHLLLSLI
-44 MVELPGSPVLDIF
+44 ELPGSPVMDIF
-57 TLAGFDPVRAKKFIR
+57 TIAGYDPVRVKKFVR

-77 VGRLGLPAGYG
+77 LGRLGAAGSYTG
-88 SYEEIYITPTMKK
+88 YEEIYITPTLKK
-101 VFDAAL
+101 VL
-107 DIARQMKARSVD
+107 DSAIDEARNMKARNVD
-119 LEHLLLA
+119 LEHLFLA
-126 FYEVPESMAY
+126 LFNVPEGMAA
-136 RILLKLGLEKEDAL
+136 RILNKLGVTKEE
-150 KAVKKYR
+150 AVQAVGKYR
-157 EGRAKVSREIGAK
+157 SGKKKLSRDVAGK
-170 ARGAGKQLPEVL
+170 KGGKQLPEIL
-182 RKYGIDLTG
+182 RKYAIDLTG
-191 LAEEGKLDPVID
+191 LAEEGKLDPVIG
-203 RETEIKRVIQILS
+203 RENEMKRVIQVLS

-243 IANGEVPENLK
+243 LANGEVPDDLK

-260 LDMAALV
+260 LDMASLV

-281 QVLDAVKEEGNIIL
+281 QVLDAVKNEGNIIL

-322 LARGEIRVIGATTTD
+322 LARGEFRVIGATTTD
-337 EFRKYIE
+337 EYRKHIE
-344 KDPALERRFAPVWVE
+344 KDPALERRFAPVWVD
-359 EPDIETAI
+359 EPDIEMAI
-367 KMLKGLRPKL
+367 EMLKGLKPKL
-377 EEHHKVKITD
+377 EEHHKVDIRD
-387 DAIEAAVKLSK
+387 EAVETAVKLSK

-418 ARKKI
+418 ARKRI
-423 EATYSSPELSELKDK
+423 QATYVSPEMHELKEK
-438 LHQLRAELDEAVK
+438 LHELRAELDESVN
-451 KEEFDRAA
+451 KEEFDKAA
-459 KLKREIKEIES
+459 KLKNEIKKIEER
-470 KIKELEEKIEKSK
+470 IKELEEKQEKIKEESK
-483 ESGQEVPVVTA
+483 GDKPVVTA
-494 EDVAEVISEM
+494 EDIAEVISEM

-518 KLLRMEEELHKRVIG
+518 KLLRMEKELHDRVIG
-533 QERAINAISEAIRR
+533 QERAIKAISEAIRR

-552 QPPNRP
+552 EPGNRP

-608 GAPPGYVGYEEGGQ
+608 GAPPGYVGYDEGGQ
-622 LTEAVRRKPYSV
+622 LTETVRRKPYSV

-674 IIMTSNVGSEYLMNL
+674 IIMTSNVGSEYLMSL
-689 SKEEFEKN
+689 SKEEFGKD

-702 EQIME
+702 GQIMV
-707 ELKRRFRPEFLNR
+707 ELKKKFRPEFLNR

-734 IKKIV
+734 IKQIV
-739 DLLISKLNKRLQ
+739 DLLIRQLNKRLA

-756 VKLTEEAK
+756 IKLTEEA
-764 TELAKRGYVP
+764 EREIAKRGYVP
-774 EFGARPLRR
+774 EFGARPLKR
-783 TIQREIETPLS
+783 TIQREVETPLS
-794 VKILEG
+794 VEILKG
-800 SVKEGDTVVVDYDKE
+800 NVQEGDTVTVDYDKDEGEITFTVE
-815 KGEFTFKVEREE
+815 KPDIPEAKKADIKTEE
-827 LPPKEAEIKTPEEE
+827 PEKSEEAESNDTKGKE
-841 KEESSQ
+841 KE
-847 EGEKEE
+847 

>member
-1 VRRREMNIWD
+1 MNVWD

-44 MVELPGSPVLDIF
+44 MVELPGSPVLDVF
-57 TLAGFDPVRAKKFIR
+57 SLAGFDPVRVKRFIR

-77 VGRLGLPAGYG
+77 VGRLGIPSSYTG
-88 SYEEIYITPTMKK
+88 YEEIYITPTLKK
-101 VFDAAL
+101 VLDAAI
-107 DIARQMKARSVD
+107 DIARQMKARNVD
-119 LEHLLLA
+119 LEHLFLA

-157 EGRAKVSREIGAK
+157 EGKAKLSRDISAK
-170 ARGAGKQLPEVL
+170 AKKGGKQIPEIL
-182 RKYGIDLTG
+182 RKFGIDLTG

-203 RETEIKRVIQILS
+203 RENEIKRVIQILS

-243 IANGEVPENLK
+243 IANGEVPDELK

-281 QVLDAVKEEGNIIL
+281 QVLDAIREEGNIIL

-302 VIGAGA
+302 VVGAGA

-322 LARGEIRVIGATTTD
+322 LARGEFRVIGATTVD

-344 KDPALERRFAPVWVE
+344 KDPALERRFAPVWVD
-359 EPDIETAI
+359 EPSVESAI

-423 EATYSSPELSELKDK
+423 EATYTSPELAELKEK
-438 LHQLRAELDEAVK
+438 LHNLRAELDEAVK
-451 KEEFDRAA
+451 QEEFDKAA
-459 KLKREIKEIES
+459 KLKKEIKEIEER
-470 KIKELEEKIEKSK
+470 IKELEEKQEKAK
-483 ESGQEVPVVTA
+483 EQGENVPVVTA
-494 EDVAEVISEM
+494 EDIAEVISEM

-518 KLLRMEEELHKRVIG
+518 KLLRMEKELHKRVIG
-533 QERAINAISEAIRR
+533 QERAIKAISEAIRR

-583 FGDETAMI
+583 FGDETAII

-674 IIMTSNVGSEYLMNL
+674 IIMTSNVGSEKLMNL

-729 LAEEE
+729 LSEVE
-734 IKKIV
+734 IKEIV
-739 DLLISKLNKRLQ
+739 DLLISKLNKRLE

-756 VKLTEEAK
+756 VELTEEAK
-764 TELAKRGYVP
+764 SELAKRGYVP

-800 SVKEGDTVVVDYDKE
+800 SVKEGDTVKVDYDKE
-815 KGEFTFKVEREE
+815 KGEFTFEVKSE
-827 LPPKEAEIKTPEEE
+827 LPPKEAEIKTAEEGQE
-841 KEESSQ
+841 SSEESKNDDEKKEE
-847 EGEKEE
+847 

>member
-1 VRRREMNIWD
+1 MNIWD
-11 VLSGRAKDAILLS
+11 VLSGRAKDAILLA

-44 MVELPGSPVLDIF
+44 MVELPGSPILDIL
-57 TLAGFDPVRAKKFIR
+57 TLADFDPIRAKKFIR

-77 VGRLGLPAGYG
+77 VGRLGLPSGYG
-88 SYEEIYITPTMKK
+88 NYQEIYITPTMKK

-107 DIARQMKARSVD
+107 DIARQMKARNVD
-119 LEHLLLA
+119 LEHLFLA

-150 KAVKKYR
+150 KAVMKYR
-157 EGRAKVSREIGAK
+157 EGRQKVSREIGAK
-170 ARGAGKQLPEVL
+170 AKRAGKQLPEVL

-191 LAEEGKLDPVID
+191 LAEEGKLDPVIG

-308 AEGSMDAANIMKPA
+308 SEGSMDAANIMKPA

-337 EFRKYIE
+337 EFRKHIE

-359 EPDIETAI
+359 EPSVEMAIE
-367 KMLKGLRPKL
+367 MLKGLRPKL

-423 EATYSSPELSELKDK
+423 EATYTSPELSQLKEK

-451 KEEFDRAA
+451 NEEFDRAA
-459 KLKREIKEIES
+459 KLKKEIKEIEER
-470 KIKELEEKIEKSK
+470 IKELESKMEKSSSD
-483 ESGQEVPVVTA
+483 ERPVVTA

-504 TGIPASKLQEEEIQ
+504 TGIPASKLQEEEIK
-518 KLLRMEEELHKRVIG
+518 KLLKMEEELHKRVIG
-533 QERAINAISEAIRR
+533 QKRAIKAIAESIRR

-576 KALAEYL
+576 KTLAEYL

-674 IIMTSNVGSEYLMNL
+674 IIMTSNVGSEHLMNL

-734 IKKIV
+734 IKQIV
-739 DLLISKLNKRLQ
+739 DLLINKLNKRLA

-764 TELAKRGYVP
+764 SELAKRGYVP

-794 VKILEG
+794 VQILEG
-800 SVKEGDTVVVDYDKE
+800 KVKEGDTVVVDYDKE
-815 KGEFTFKVEREE
+815 KGEFTFKVEKEE
-827 LPPKEAEIKTPEEE
+827 LPPKEAELKVEE
-841 KEESSQ
+841 KKEDGKESD
-847 EGEKEE
+847 KE

>member
-1 VRRREMNIWD
+1 MNIWD

-24 QEIARQL
+24 QEIAKQL

-44 MVELPGSPVLDIF
+44 MVELPGSPILDIF

-77 VGRLGLPAGYG
+77 VGRLGIPSSYAG
-88 SYEEIYITPTMKK
+88 YEEIYITPTLKK
-101 VFDAAL
+101 VLDAAF

-126 FYEVPESMAY
+126 FYEVPEGMAY
-136 RILLKLGLEKEDAL
+136 RILIKLGLEKEDAL

-157 EGRAKVSREIGAK
+157 EGRAKLSREIGAK
-170 ARGAGKQLPEVL
+170 AKGAGKQLPEVL
-182 RKYGIDLTG
+182 RKFGIDLTG

-243 IANGEVPENLK
+243 IANGEVPDNLK

-337 EFRKYIE
+337 EFRKHIE

-387 DAIEAAVKLSK
+387 EAIEAAVKLSK

-423 EATYSSPELSELKDK
+423 EATYSSPELTELKEK

-451 KEEFDRAA
+451 KEEFDKAA
-459 KLKREIKEIES
+459 KLKKEIKEIEG
-470 KIKELEEKIEKSK
+470 KIKEIEEKIEKGK
-483 ESGQEVPVVTA
+483 ESGEEVPVVTA

-533 QERAINAISEAIRR
+533 QERAIKAIAESIRR

-707 ELKRRFRPEFLNR
+707 ELKKRFRPEFLNR

-739 DLLISKLNKRLQ
+739 DLLINKLNKRLE

-756 VKLTEEAK
+756 VKLTEKAK
-764 TELAKRGYVP
+764 SELAKRGYVP

-800 SVKEGDTVVVDYDKE
+800 SVKEGDTVVVDYDEK
-815 KGEFTFKVEREE
+815 KGEFTFKVESEK
-827 LPPKEAEIKTPEEE
+827 LPPKEAKLKTPDEE
-841 KEESSQ
+841 K
-847 EGEKEE
+847 KEEDK

>member
-1 VRRREMNIWD
+1 MNIWD
-11 VLSGRAKDAILLS
+11 ILSGRAKDAILLS
-24 QEIARQL
+24 QEVARQL

-57 TLAGFDPVRAKKFIR
+57 TLSGHDPIRAKKFIR

-77 VGRLGLPAGYG
+77 VGRLGIPASYTGY
-88 SYEEIYITPTMKK
+88 SEIYITPTLKK
-101 VFDAAL
+101 VFDAAI
-107 DIARQMKARSVD
+107 DIARQMKAGSVD
-119 LEHLLLA
+119 IEHLFLA
-126 FYEVPESMAY
+126 FYEVPEGMAY
-136 RILLKLGLEKEDAL
+136 RILLKLGLEREEAL
-150 KAVKKYR
+150 TAVKKYR
-157 EGRAKVSREIGAK
+157 AGRAKLSREIGAK
-170 ARGAGKQLPEVL
+170 AKRGGRRVPEIL
-182 RKYGIDLTG
+182 RKFGIDLTG

-203 RETEIKRVIQILS
+203 RENEIKRVIQILS

-243 IANGEVPENLK
+243 IANGEVPEELK

-302 VIGAGA
+302 VVGAGA

-322 LARGEIRVIGATTTD
+322 LARGEFRVIGATTVD

-359 EPDIETAI
+359 EPSIESAI
-367 KMLKGLRPKL
+367 KMLKGLKPKL

-423 EATYSSPELSELKDK
+423 EATYNLPELTELKEK
-438 LHQLRAELDEAVK
+438 LHALRAELDEAVK
-451 KEEFDRAA
+451 AEEFDKAA
-459 KLKREIKEIES
+459 KLKKEIKDIEAKIKEIEE
-470 KIKELEEKIEKSK
+470 KQEKAKEQG
-483 ESGQEVPVVTA
+483 ESLPTVTA

-518 KLLRMEEELHKRVIG
+518 KLLKMEEELHKRVIG
-533 QERAINAISEAIRR
+533 QERAIKAISEAIRR

-576 KALAEYL
+576 KTLAEYL
-583 FGDETAMI
+583 FGDETAI
-591 RLDMSEYM
+591 VRFDMSEYM

-674 IIMTSNVGSEYLMNL
+674 IIMTSNVGSEKIMNL
-689 SKEEFEKN
+689 SKEEFEKK
-697 YDKIK
+697 YDEIK
-702 EQIME
+702 EQIMN
-707 ELKRRFRPEFLNR
+707 ELKLRFRPEFLNR

-729 LAEEE
+729 LSEDE
-734 IKKIV
+734 IKQIV
-739 DLLISKLNKRLQ
+739 DLLIAKLNKRL
-751 ERGIK
+751 EDRGIK
-756 VKLTEEAK
+756 IVLTEEAK
-764 TELAKRGYVP
+764 SALAKRGYVP

-783 TIQREIETPLS
+783 TIQRDIETPLS

-800 SVKEGDTVVVDYDKE
+800 TVKDGDTVKVDYDKE
-815 KGEFTFKVEREE
+815 KGEFTFEVERDI
-827 LPPKEAEIKTPEEE
+827 PPKKAEIKTKDEETSE
-841 KEESSQ
+841 SNENEEN
-847 EGEKEE
+847 KDD

>member
-1 VRRREMNIWD
+1 MNIWEI
-11 VLSGRAKDAILLS
+11 LSGRAKDAVMLS

-44 MVELPGSPVLDIF
+44 LVELPGSPILDI
-57 TLAGFDPVRAKKFIR
+57 LALADYDPIRVKKVIR
-72 EQVDR
+72 EHVDR
-77 VGRLGLPAGYG
+77 FGRLGLPGGYAG
-88 SYEEIYITPTMKK
+88 YEEIYITPTVKK
-101 VFDAAL
+101 VL
-107 DIARQMKARSVD
+107 DSAIDEARNMRSNVVD
-119 LEHLLLA
+119 VEHLFLA
-126 FYEVPESMAY
+126 LFNVPEGMAA
-136 RILLKLGLEKEDAL
+136 RILAKLGITKEDAL
-150 KAVKKYR
+150 KAVLKYR
-157 EGRAKVSREIGAK
+157 EGKRKVSRTVVGKGASK
-170 ARGAGKQLPEVL
+170 RRLPEVL
-182 RKYGIDLTG
+182 QKFAIDLTG

-203 RETEIKRVIQILS
+203 REKEMQRVIQILS

-243 IANGEVPENLK
+243 IVNGEVPDDLK

-281 QVLDAVKEEGNIIL
+281 QVLDAVKNEGNIIL
-295 FIDELHT
+295 FIDELHN

-322 LARGEIRVIGATTTD
+322 LARGEFRVIGATTVD
-337 EFRKYIE
+337 EYRKHVE
-344 KDPALERRFAPVWVE
+344 KDPALERRFAPVWVD
-359 EPDIETAI
+359 EPDVETAI
-367 KMLKGLRPKL
+367 EMLKGLRPKL

-387 DAIEAAVKLSK
+387 AAVEAAVKLSK

-418 ARKKI
+418 ARKRI
-423 EATYSSPELSELKDK
+423 HMTYFPPELQNLKEK
-438 LHQLRAELDEAVK
+438 LHNLRAELDEAVK

-459 KLKREIKEIES
+459 RLKNEIKKIEER
-470 KIKELEEKIEKSK
+470 IKELEAKRETEKK
-483 ESGQEVPVVTA
+483 EEGKPVVDA

-504 TGIPASKLQEEEIQ
+504 TGIPTSKLQEEEVQ
-518 KLLRMEEELHKRVIG
+518 KLLKMEEELHERVIG
-533 QERAINAISEAIRR
+533 QDKAIKAISEAIRR

-552 QPPNRP
+552 QPPHRP
-558 LGSFLFLGP
+558 LGSFMFLGP

-583 FGDETAMI
+583 FGDESAII

-689 SKEEFEKN
+689 PKEEFEKN
-697 YDKIK
+697 YEKIK
-702 EQIME
+702 ERIME

-729 LAEEE
+729 LGKEE
-734 IKKIV
+734 IKQIV
-739 DLLISKLNKRLQ
+739 DLLIKQLNKRLQ

-756 VKLTEEAK
+756 VKLTEAAK
-764 TELAKRGYVP
+764 DEIAKIGYVP

-783 TIQREIETPLS
+783 TIQREVETPLS
-794 VKILEG
+794 VEILKG
-800 SVKEGDTVVVDYDKE
+800 NVKDGDTVVVDYDKE
-815 KGEFTFKVEREE
+815 KKEFKFEVEKAQI
-827 LPPKEAEIKTPEEE
+827 PEAKKTEIKT
-841 KEESSQ
+841 Q
-847 EGEKEE
+847 EGEQREGDKG

>member
-1 VRRREMNIWD
+1 MNIWD
-11 VLSGRAKDAILLS
+11 ILSGRAKDAILLS

-31 GERYVDTEHLLLA
+31 GERYVDAEHLLLA

-57 TLAGFDPVRAKKFIR
+57 TLAGYDPMRAKKFIR

-77 VGRLGLPAGYG
+77 VGRLGLPSSYTG
-88 SYEEIYITPTMKK
+88 YEEIYITPTMKK
-101 VFDAAL
+101 VFDAAI

-119 LEHLLLA
+119 LEHLFLA

-136 RILLKLGLEKEDAL
+136 RILLKFGLEKEEAWN
-150 KAVKKYR
+150 AVKKYR
-157 EGRAKVSREIGAK
+157 EGKAKVSREIGAK
-170 ARGAGKQLPEVL
+170 AKRGGKQLPEIL
-182 RKYGIDLTG
+182 RKFGIDLTG

-203 RETEIKRVIQILS
+203 RENEIKRVIQILS

-228 AGVGKTAIVEGVAQK
+228 AGVGKTAIVEGVAQR
-243 IANGEVPENLK
+243 IANGEVPDELK

-281 QVLDAVKEEGNIIL
+281 QVLDAVKNEGNIIL
-295 FIDELHT
+295 FLDELHT
-302 VIGAGA
+302 VVGAGA
-308 AEGSMDAANIMKPA
+308 AEGSMDAANMMKPA
-322 LARGEIRVIGATTTD
+322 LARGEFRVIGATTVD

-344 KDPALERRFAPVWVE
+344 KDPALERRFAPVWVD
-359 EPDIETAI
+359 EPSIESAI
-367 KMLKGLRPKL
+367 KMLKGLKPKL

-423 EATYSSPELSELKDK
+423 EATYMSPELADLKEK

-451 KEEFDRAA
+451 NEEFDKAA
-459 KLKREIKEIES
+459 RLKKEIKDIEA
-470 KIKELEEKIEKSK
+470 KIKELEEKQEKMK
-483 ESGQEVPVVTA
+483 EEGESIPVVTA
-494 EDVAEVISEM
+494 EDIAEVISEM

-533 QERAINAISEAIRR
+533 QERAIKAISEAIRR

-576 KALAEYL
+576 KTLAEYL
-583 FGDETAMI
+583 FGDETAII

-674 IIMTSNVGSEYLMNL
+674 IIMTSNVASEYLMHL
-689 SKEEFEKN
+689 SKEELEKR
-697 YDKIK
+697 YDEIK
-702 EQIME
+702 EQIMN
-707 ELKRRFRPEFLNR
+707 ELKKRFRPEFLNR

-729 LAEEE
+729 LSEEE

-739 DLLISKLNKRLQ
+739 DLLIAKLNKRLE

-756 VKLTEEAK
+756 IVLTEEAK
-764 TELAKRGYVP
+764 SALARRGYVP

-783 TIQREIETPLS
+783 TIQRDIETPLS

-800 SVKEGDTVVVDYDKE
+800 TVKEGDTVKIDYDKE
-815 KGEFTFKVEREE
+815 KGEFTFEVGKE
-827 LPPKEAEIKTPEEE
+827 LPPKQAEIKTAENVEENE
-841 KEESSQ
+841 
-847 EGEKEE
+847 EGENKE

>member
-1 VRRREMNIWD
+1 MNIWD

-44 MVELPGSPVLDIF
+44 MVELPGSPILDIF
-57 TLAGFDPVRAKKFIR
+57 TLAGYDPVRAKKFIR

-77 VGRLGLPAGYG
+77 VGRLGIPSSYAG
-88 SYEEIYITPTMKK
+88 YEEIYITPTLKK

-119 LEHLLLA
+119 LEHLFLA
-126 FYEVPESMAY
+126 FYEVPEGMAY
-136 RILLKLGLEKEDAL
+136 RILLKLGLEKDEAL
-150 KAVKKYR
+150 QAVKKYR

-170 ARGAGKQLPEVL
+170 AGRGGRQLPEVL
-182 RKYGIDLTG
+182 RKFGIDLTG

-243 IANGEVPENLK
+243 IANGEVPDNLK

-302 VIGAGA
+302 VVGAGA

-322 LARGEIRVIGATTTD
+322 LARGEIRVIGATTVD

-344 KDPALERRFAPVWVE
+344 KDPALERRFAPVWVD

-367 KMLKGLRPKL
+367 LMLKGLRPKL
-377 EEHHKVKITD
+377 EEHHGVKITD

-438 LHQLRAELDEAVK
+438 LHSLRAELDEAVK
-451 KEEFDRAA
+451 NEEFDKAA
-459 KLKREIKEIES
+459 KLKKEIKEIEAR
-470 KIKELEEKIEKSK
+470 IKELEEKMEKAK
-483 ESGQEVPVVTA
+483 EQGEEKPVVTA

-533 QERAINAISEAIRR
+533 QERAIKAISEAIRR

-576 KALAEYL
+576 KTLAEYL
-583 FGDETAMI
+583 FGDESAII

-674 IIMTSNVGSEYLMNL
+674 IIMTSNVGSEYLMHL

-702 EQIME
+702 EQIMS
-707 ELKRRFRPEFLNR
+707 ELKKRFRPEFLNR

-729 LAEEE
+729 LSEEE

-739 DLLISKLNKRLQ
+739 DLLISKLNKRLE

-764 TELAKRGYVP
+764 SELAKRGYVP

-815 KGEFTFKVEREE
+815 KGEFNFNVEKEE
-827 LPPKEAEIKTPEEE
+827 LPPKQAEIKTAEE
-841 KEESSQ
+841 KGEEDQ
-847 EGEKEE
+847 GKEENKDK

>member
-1 VRRREMNIWD
+1 MNIWD
-11 VLSGRAKDAILLS
+11 ILSGRAKDAILLS

-31 GERYVDTEHLLLA
+31 GERYVDAEHLLLA

-57 TLAGFDPVRAKKFIR
+57 TLAGYDPMRAKKFIR

-77 VGRLGLPAGYG
+77 VGRLGLPSSYTG
-88 SYEEIYITPTMKK
+88 YEEIYITPTMKK
-101 VFDAAL
+101 VFDAAI

-119 LEHLLLA
+119 LEHLFLA

-136 RILLKLGLEKEDAL
+136 RILLKFGLEKEEAWN
-150 KAVKKYR
+150 AVKKYR
-157 EGRAKVSREIGAK
+157 EGKAKVSREIGAK
-170 ARGAGKQLPEVL
+170 AKRGGKQLPEIL
-182 RKYGIDLTG
+182 RKFGIDLTG

-203 RETEIKRVIQILS
+203 RENEIKRVIQILS

-228 AGVGKTAIVEGVAQK
+228 AGVGKTAIVEGVAQR
-243 IANGEVPENLK
+243 IANGEVPDELK

-281 QVLDAVKEEGNIIL
+281 QVLDAVKNEGNIIL
-295 FIDELHT
+295 FLDELHT
-302 VIGAGA
+302 VVGAGA
-308 AEGSMDAANIMKPA
+308 AEGSMDAANMMKPA
-322 LARGEIRVIGATTTD
+322 LARGEFRVIGATTVD

-344 KDPALERRFAPVWVE
+344 KDPALERRFAPVWVD
-359 EPDIETAI
+359 EPSIESAI
-367 KMLKGLRPKL
+367 KMLKGLKPKL

-423 EATYSSPELSELKDK
+423 EATYMSPELADLKEK

-451 KEEFDRAA
+451 NEEFDKAA
-459 KLKREIKEIES
+459 RLKKEIKDIEA
-470 KIKELEEKIEKSK
+470 KIKELEEKQEKMK
-483 ESGQEVPVVTA
+483 EEGESIPVVTA
-494 EDVAEVISEM
+494 EDIAEVISEM

-533 QERAINAISEAIRR
+533 QERAIKAISEAIRR

-576 KALAEYL
+576 KTLAEYL
-583 FGDETAMI
+583 FGDETAII

-674 IIMTSNVGSEYLMNL
+674 IIMTSNVASEYLMHL
-689 SKEEFEKN
+689 SKEELEKR
-697 YDKIK
+697 YDEIK
-702 EQIME
+702 EQIMN
-707 ELKRRFRPEFLNR
+707 ELKKRFRPEFLNR

-729 LAEEE
+729 LSEEE
-734 IKKIV
+734 IKRIV
-739 DLLISKLNKRLQ
+739 DLLIAKLNKRLE

-756 VKLTEEAK
+756 IVLTEEAK
-764 TELAKRGYVP
+764 SALAKRGYIP

-783 TIQREIETPLS
+783 TIQRDIETPLS

-800 SVKEGDTVVVDYDKE
+800 TVKDGDTVKIDYDKE
-815 KGEFTFKVEREE
+815 KGEFTFEVEKEI
-827 LPPKEAEIKTPEEE
+827 PPKQAEIKTAESVEE
-841 KEESSQ
+841 KEE
-847 EGEKEE
+847 EGEDKE

>member
-1 VRRREMNIWD
+1 MNIWD

-44 MVELPGSPVLDIF
+44 MIELPGSPILDIF
-57 TLAGFDPVRAKKFIR
+57 TLAGYDPIRVKKFIR

-77 VGRLGLPAGYG
+77 VGRLGLPSG
-88 SYEEIYITPTMKK
+88 SYTGYEEIYITPTLKK

-119 LEHLLLA
+119 LEHLFLA
-126 FYEVPESMAY
+126 FYEVPEGMAY
-136 RILLKLGLEKEDAL
+136 RILLKLGLEKDEAL
-150 KAVKKYR
+150 NAVKKYR

-170 ARGAGKQLPEVL
+170 AAKGGKQLPEVL
-182 RKYGIDLTG
+182 RKFGIDLTG

-203 RETEIKRVIQILS
+203 RENEIKRVIQILS

-243 IANGEVPENLK
+243 IANGEVPDNLK

-302 VIGAGA
+302 VVGAGA

-322 LARGEIRVIGATTTD
+322 LARGEIRVIGATTVD

-344 KDPALERRFAPVWVE
+344 KDPALERRFAPVWVD

-367 KMLKGLRPKL
+367 LMLKGLRPKL
-377 EEHHKVKITD
+377 EEHHGVKITD

-423 EATYSSPELSELKDK
+423 EATYSSPELSELKEK
-438 LHQLRAELDEAVK
+438 LHTLRAELDEAVK
-451 KEEFDRAA
+451 NEEFDKAA
-459 KLKREIKEIES
+459 KLKKEIKEIEAR
-470 KIKELEEKIEKSK
+470 IKELEEKMEKAK
-483 ESGQEVPVVTA
+483 EQGEEKPVVTA

-504 TGIPASKLQEEEIQ
+504 TGIPASKLQEEEIK

-533 QERAINAISEAIRR
+533 QERAIKAISEAIRR

-583 FGDETAMI
+583 FGDESAII

-674 IIMTSNVGSEYLMNL
+674 IIMTSNIGSEYLMNL

-707 ELKRRFRPEFLNR
+707 ELKKRFRPEFLNR

-729 LAEEE
+729 LSEEE

-739 DLLISKLNKRLQ
+739 DLLISKLNKRLE

-756 VKLTEEAK
+756 VKLTEAAK
-764 TELAKRGYVP
+764 SELAKRGYVP

-815 KGEFTFKVEREE
+815 KGEFTFKVEKEE
-827 LPPKEAEIKTPEEE
+827 LPPKQAEIKTAEESEE
-841 KEESSQ
+841 K
-847 EGEKEE
+847 KEEDKGEDNK

>member
-1 VRRREMNIWD
+1 MNIWD
-11 VLSGRAKDAILLS
+11 ILSGRAKDAILLS

-31 GERYVDTEHLLLA
+31 GERYVDAEHLLLA

-57 TLAGFDPVRAKKFIR
+57 TLAGYDPVRAKKFIR

-77 VGRLGLPAGYG
+77 VGRLGLPSSYTG
-88 SYEEIYITPTMKK
+88 YEEIYITPTMKK
-101 VFDAAL
+101 VFDAAI

-119 LEHLLLA
+119 LEHLFLA

-136 RILLKLGLEKEDAL
+136 RILLKFGLEKEEAWN
-150 KAVKKYR
+150 AVKKYR
-157 EGRAKVSREIGAK
+157 EGKAKVSREIGAK
-170 ARGAGKQLPEVL
+170 AKRGGKQLPEIL
-182 RKYGIDLTG
+182 RKFGIDLTG

-203 RETEIKRVIQILS
+203 RENEIKRVIQILS

-243 IANGEVPENLK
+243 IANGEVPDELK

-302 VIGAGA
+302 VVGAGA

-322 LARGEIRVIGATTTD
+322 LARGEFRVIGATTVD

-344 KDPALERRFAPVWVE
+344 KDPALERRFAPVWVD
-359 EPDIETAI
+359 EPSVESAI

-387 DAIEAAVKLSK
+387 DAVEAAVKLSK
-398 KYIQGRYL
+398 RYVQGRYL

-423 EATYSSPELSELKDK
+423 EATYMSPELAELKEK

-451 KEEFDRAA
+451 NEEFDKAA
-459 KLKREIKEIES
+459 RLKKEIKDIET
-470 KIKELEEKIEKSK
+470 KIKELEEKQEKMK
-483 ESGQEVPVVTA
+483 EEGESIPVVTA
-494 EDVAEVISEM
+494 EDIAEVISEM

-518 KLLRMEEELHKRVIG
+518 KLLKMEEELHKRVIG
-533 QERAINAISEAIRR
+533 QERAIKAISEAIRR

-576 KALAEYL
+576 KTLAEYL

-674 IIMTSNVGSEYLMNL
+674 IIMTSNVASEYLMHL
-689 SKEEFEKN
+689 SKEEFERR
-697 YDKIK
+697 YDEIK
-702 EQIME
+702 EQIMN
-707 ELKRRFRPEFLNR
+707 ELKKRFRPEFLNR

-729 LAEEE
+729 LSEEE

-739 DLLISKLNKRLQ
+739 DLLIAKLNKRL
-751 ERGIK
+751 EEKGIK
-756 VKLTEEAK
+756 IVLTEEAK
-764 TELAKRGYVP
+764 SALARRGYVP

-783 TIQREIETPLS
+783 TIQRDIETPLS

-800 SVKEGDTVVVDYDKE
+800 IVKEGDTVKVDYDKE
-815 KGEFTFKVEREE
+815 KGEFTFEVEREI
-827 LPPKEAEIKTPEEE
+827 PPKQAEIKTANTEE
-841 KEESSQ
+841 KEED
-847 EGEKEE
+847 KE

>member
-1 VRRREMNIWD
+1 MNIWD
-11 VLSGRAKDAILLS
+11 VLSGRAKDAVLLS
-24 QEIARQL
+24 QEIAKQL

-44 MVELPGSPVLDIF
+44 MMELPGSPILDIF

-77 VGRLGLPAGYG
+77 VGRLGIPSSYAG
-88 SYEEIYITPTMKK
+88 YEEIYITPTLKK
-101 VFDAAL
+101 VLDAAL
-107 DIARQMKARSVD
+107 DVARQMKARSVD

-126 FYEVPESMAY
+126 FYEVPEGMAY
-136 RILLKLGLEKEDAL
+136 RILIKLGLEKEEAL
-150 KAVKKYR
+150 QAVKKYR

-170 ARGAGKQLPEVL
+170 AKGAGKQLPEVL
-182 RKYGIDLTG
+182 RKFGIDLTG

-260 LDMAALV
+260 LDMASLV

-337 EFRKYIE
+337 EFRKHIE

-387 DAIEAAVKLSK
+387 EAIEAAVKLSK

-423 EATYSSPELSELKDK
+423 EATYSSPELTELKEK

-451 KEEFDRAA
+451 KEEFDKAA
-459 KLKREIKEIES
+459 KLKKEIKEIEE
-470 KIKELEEKIEKSK
+470 KIKEIEEKIEKGK
-483 ESGQEVPVVTA
+483 EAGEEVPVVTA
-494 EDVAEVISEM
+494 EDIAEVISEM

-533 QERAINAISEAIRR
+533 QERAIKAIAESIRR

-707 ELKRRFRPEFLNR
+707 ELKKRFRPEFLNR

-739 DLLISKLNKRLQ
+739 DLLISKLNKRLE

-756 VKLTEEAK
+756 VKLTEKAK
-764 TELAKRGYVP
+764 SELAKRGYVP

-800 SVKEGDTVVVDYDKE
+800 SVKEGDTVVVDYDEK
-815 KGEFTFKVEREE
+815 KGEFSFKVESEK
-827 LPPKEAEIKTPEEE
+827 LPPKEAKLKTPEEE
-841 KEESSQ
+841 EKGKKEE
-847 EGEKEE
+847 K

>member
-1 VRRREMNIWD
+1 MNIWD

-44 MVELPGSPVLDIF
+44 MVELPGSPILDIF
-57 TLAGFDPVRAKKFIR
+57 TLAGFDPVRAKRFLR

-77 VGRLGLPAGYG
+77 VGRLGLPSSYTGYD
-88 SYEEIYITPTMKK
+88 EIYITPTMKK
-101 VFDAAL
+101 VFDAAI
-107 DIARQMKARSVD
+107 DIARQMKARNVD
-119 LEHLLLA
+119 LEHLFLA

-136 RILLKLGLEKEDAL
+136 RILLKAGLEKEEAWN
-150 KAVKKYR
+150 AVKKYR
-157 EGRAKVSREIGAK
+157 EGRKKLSREI
-170 ARGAGKQLPEVL
+170 RGRAGRGGKQVPEIL
-182 RKYGIDLTG
+182 RKFGIDLTG

-203 RETEIKRVIQILS
+203 RENEIKRVIQILS

-228 AGVGKTAIVEGVAQK
+228 AGVGKTAIVEGVAQR
-243 IANGEVPENLK
+243 IANGEVPDELK

-260 LDMAALV
+260 LDMASLV

-302 VIGAGA
+302 VVGAGA

-322 LARGEIRVIGATTTD
+322 LARGEFRVIGATTVD

-359 EPDIETAI
+359 EPSIESAI
-367 KMLKGLRPKL
+367 KMLKGLKPKL

-398 KYIQGRYL
+398 KYVQGRYL

-423 EATYSSPELSELKDK
+423 EATYMSPELAELKEK
-438 LHQLRAELDEAVK
+438 LHALRAELDEAVK
-451 KEEFDRAA
+451 NEEFDKAA
-459 KLKREIKEIES
+459 KLKKEIKDIET
-470 KIKELEEKIEKSK
+470 KIKELEEKQEKMK
-483 ESGQEVPVVTA
+483 EEGENVPVVTA
-494 EDVAEVISEM
+494 EDIAEVISEM

-518 KLLRMEEELHKRVIG
+518 KLLKMEEELHKRVIG
-533 QERAINAISEAIRR
+533 QERAIKAISEAIRR

-576 KALAEYL
+576 KTLAEYL
-583 FGDETAMI
+583 FGDETAII

-689 SKEEFEKN
+689 SKEEFEKR
-697 YDKIK
+697 YDEIK
-702 EQIME
+702 EQIMN
-707 ELKRRFRPEFLNR
+707 ELKKRFRPEFLNR

-729 LAEEE
+729 LSEEE
-734 IKKIV
+734 IKQIV
-739 DLLISKLNKRLQ
+739 DLLITKLNKRL
-751 ERGIK
+751 EDRGIK
-756 VKLTEEAK
+756 IVLTEEAK
-764 TELAKRGYVP
+764 SALAKKGYVP

-783 TIQREIETPLS
+783 TIQRDIETPLS

-800 SVKEGDTVVVDYDKE
+800 TVKDGDKVKIDYDKE
-815 KGEFTFKVEREE
+815 KGEFTFEVEREI
-827 LPPKEAEIKTPEEE
+827 PPKQAEIKTAEDSDE
-841 KEESSQ
+841 KEED
-847 EGEKEE
+847 EKKE

>member
-1 VRRREMNIWD
+1 
-11 VLSGRAKDAILLS
+11 
-24 QEIARQL
+24 
-31 GERYVDTEHLLLA
+31 
-44 MVELPGSPVLDIF
+44 
-57 TLAGFDPVRAKKFIR
+57 
-72 EQVDR
+72 
-77 VGRLGLPAGYG
+77 
-88 SYEEIYITPTMKK
+88 
-101 VFDAAL
+101 
-107 DIARQMKARSVD
+107 MKARSVD
-119 LEHLLLA
+119 LEHLFLA

-136 RILLKLGLEKEDAL
+136 RILLKLGLEKEDAI

-157 EGRAKVSREIGAK
+157 EGRSKVSRDISSKAK
-170 ARGAGKQLPEVL
+170 KAGKQLPEVL

-228 AGVGKTAIVEGVAQK
+228 AGVGKTAIVEGVAQR
-243 IANGEVPENLK
+243 IANGEVPDNLK

-337 EFRKYIE
+337 EFRKHIE
-344 KDPALERRFAPVWVE
+344 KDPALERRFAPVWVD

-367 KMLKGLRPKL
+367 EMLKGLRPKL

-423 EATYSSPELSELKDK
+423 EATYTSPELSQLKEK

-459 KLKREIKEIES
+459 RLKKEIKQIEER
-470 KIKELEEKIEKSK
+470 IKELEEKMEKS
-483 ESGQEVPVVTA
+483 SGEERPVVTA

-504 TGIPASKLQEEEIQ
+504 TGIPASKLQEEEIK

-533 QERAINAISEAIRR
+533 QQRAIKAIAESIRR

-576 KALAEYL
+576 KTLAEYL
-583 FGDETAMI
+583 FGDENAMI

-707 ELKRRFRPEFLNR
+707 ELKKRFRPEFLNR

-739 DLLISKLNKRLQ
+739 DLLISKLNKRLA

-756 VKLTEEAK
+756 VKLTDRAK
-764 TELAKRGYVP
+764 SELAKRGYVP

-783 TIQREIETPLS
+783 TIQREVETPLS
-794 VKILEG
+794 VQILEG
-800 SVKEGDTVVVDYDKE
+800 KVKEGDTVVVDYDEE
-815 KGEFTFKVEREE
+815 KGEFTFNVEKEE
-827 LPPKEAEIKTPEEE
+827 LPPKEAKIKTEGEEE
-841 KEESSQ
+841 KKDSDEK
-847 EGEKEE
+847 KEE

>member
-1 VRRREMNIWD
+1 MNIWD

-44 MVELPGSPVLDIF
+44 MVELPGSPIIDIL
-57 TLAGFDPVRAKKFIR
+57 TIAGFDPIRAKKFIR

-77 VGRLGLPAGYG
+77 VGRLGLPSGGYSG
-88 SYEEIYITPTMKK
+88 YEEIYITPTMKK

-107 DIARQMKARSVD
+107 DIARQMKARNVD

-136 RILLKLGLEKEDAL
+136 RILLKLGLDKEDAL

-157 EGRAKVSREIGAK
+157 EGRSKVSRDISSKAK
-170 ARGAGKQLPEVL
+170 KAGKQLPEVL
-182 RKYGIDLTG
+182 RKFGIDLTG

-228 AGVGKTAIVEGVAQK
+228 AGVGKTAIVEGVAQR
-243 IANGEVPENLK
+243 IANGEVPDNLK

-337 EFRKYIE
+337 EFRKHIE
-344 KDPALERRFAPVWVE
+344 KDPALERRFAPVWVD

-367 KMLKGLRPKL
+367 LMLKGLRPKL

-423 EATYSSPELSELKDK
+423 EATYTSPELSELKEK

-451 KEEFDRAA
+451 KEEFDKAA
-459 KLKREIKEIES
+459 KLKKEIKQIEER
-470 KIKELEEKIEKSK
+470 IKELEEKLEKSK
-483 ESGQEVPVVTA
+483 ESGEERPVVTA

-504 TGIPASKLQEEEIQ
+504 TGIPASKLQEEEIK

-533 QERAINAISEAIRR
+533 QQRAIKAIAESIRR

-576 KALAEYL
+576 KTLAEYL
-583 FGDETAMI
+583 FGDENAMI

-707 ELKRRFRPEFLNR
+707 ELKKRFRPEFLNR

-739 DLLISKLNKRLQ
+739 DLLISKLNKRLA

-756 VKLTEEAK
+756 VKLTDKAK
-764 TELAKRGYVP
+764 SELAKRGYVP

-794 VKILEG
+794 VQILEG
-800 SVKEGDTVVVDYDKE
+800 KVKEGDTVVVDYDEE
-815 KGEFTFKVEREE
+815 KGEFTFTVEKSE
-827 LPPKEAEIKTPEEE
+827 LPPKEAKIKTEGEESEE
-841 KEESSQ
+841 KDSD
-847 EGEKEE
+847 EKKE

>member
-1 VRRREMNIWD
+1 MNIWD

-44 MVELPGSPVLDIF
+44 TVELPGSPILDVF

-77 VGRLGLPAGYG
+77 VGRLGIPSSYTG
-88 SYEEIYITPTMKK
+88 YEEIYITPTLKK

-119 LEHLLLA
+119 LEHLFLA
-126 FYEVPESMAY
+126 FYEVPEGMAY
-136 RILLKLGLEKEDAL
+136 RILLKLGLEKEDAE

-170 ARGAGKQLPEVL
+170 AKAAGKQLPEVL

-228 AGVGKTAIVEGVAQK
+228 AGVGKTAIVEGVAQR
-243 IANGEVPENLK
+243 IANGEVPENLR

-337 EFRKYIE
+337 EFRKHIE
-344 KDPALERRFAPVWVE
+344 KDPALERRFAPVWVD

-367 KMLKGLRPKL
+367 KMLQGLRPKL

-423 EATYSSPELSELKDK
+423 EATYSSPELSELKEK
-438 LHQLRAELDEAVK
+438 LHTLRAELDEAVK
-451 KEEFDRAA
+451 KEEFDKAA
-459 KLKREIKEIES
+459 KLKKEIKQIEER
-470 KIKELEEKIEKSK
+470 IKELEEKIEKSK
-483 ESGQEVPVVTA
+483 EKGEERPVVTA

-533 QERAINAISEAIRR
+533 QERAIKAISEAIRR

-583 FGDETAMI
+583 FGDENAMI
-591 RLDMSEYM
+591 RLDMSEFM

-697 YDKIK
+697 YEKIK
-702 EQIME
+702 EKIME
-707 ELKRRFRPEFLNR
+707 ELKKRFRPEFLNR

-734 IKKIV
+734 IKRIV
-739 DLLISKLNKRLQ
+739 DLLIKKLNKRLE

-764 TELAKRGYVP
+764 SELAKRGYVP

-815 KGEFTFKVEREE
+815 KGEFTFKVEKEE
-827 LPPKEAEIKTPEEE
+827 LPPKEAKIKTKEDEEN
-841 KEESSQ
+841 KED
-847 EGEKEE
+847 KEDK

>member
-1 VRRREMNIWD
+1 MNIWD
-11 VLSGRAKDAILLS
+11 ILSGRAKDAILLS

-31 GERYVDTEHLLLA
+31 GERYVDAEHLLLA

-57 TLAGFDPVRAKKFIR
+57 TLAGYDPMRAKKFIR

-77 VGRLGLPAGYG
+77 VGRLGLPSSYTG
-88 SYEEIYITPTMKK
+88 YEEIYITPTMKK
-101 VFDAAL
+101 VFDAAI

-119 LEHLLLA
+119 LEHLFLA

-136 RILLKLGLEKEDAL
+136 RILLKFGLEKEEAWN
-150 KAVKKYR
+150 AVKKYR
-157 EGRAKVSREIGAK
+157 EGKAKVSREIGAK
-170 ARGAGKQLPEVL
+170 AKRGGKQLPEIL
-182 RKYGIDLTG
+182 RKFGIDLTG

-203 RETEIKRVIQILS
+203 RENEIKRVIQILS

-228 AGVGKTAIVEGVAQK
+228 AGVGKTAIVEGVAQR
-243 IANGEVPENLK
+243 IANGEVPDELK
-254 DKRIVA
+254 GKRIVA

-281 QVLDAVKEEGNIIL
+281 QVLDAVKNEGNIIL
-295 FIDELHT
+295 FLDELHT
-302 VIGAGA
+302 VVGAGA
-308 AEGSMDAANIMKPA
+308 AEGSMDAANMMKPA
-322 LARGEIRVIGATTTD
+322 LARGEFRVIGATTVD

-344 KDPALERRFAPVWVE
+344 KDPALERRFAPVWVD
-359 EPDIETAI
+359 EPSIESAI
-367 KMLKGLRPKL
+367 KMLKGLKPKL

-423 EATYSSPELSELKDK
+423 EATYMSPELADLKEK

-451 KEEFDRAA
+451 NEEFDKAA
-459 KLKREIKEIES
+459 RLKKEIKDIEA
-470 KIKELEEKIEKSK
+470 KIKELEEKQEKMK
-483 ESGQEVPVVTA
+483 EEGESIPVVTA
-494 EDVAEVISEM
+494 EDIAEVISEM

-533 QERAINAISEAIRR
+533 QERAIKAISEAIRR

-576 KALAEYL
+576 KTLAEYL
-583 FGDETAMI
+583 FGDETAII

-674 IIMTSNVGSEYLMNL
+674 IIMTSNVASEYLMHL
-689 SKEEFEKN
+689 SKEELEKR
-697 YDKIK
+697 YDEIK
-702 EQIME
+702 EQIMN
-707 ELKRRFRPEFLNR
+707 ELKKRFRPEFLNR

-729 LAEEE
+729 LSEEE

-739 DLLISKLNKRLQ
+739 DLLIAKLNKRLE

-756 VKLTEEAK
+756 IVLTEEAK
-764 TELAKRGYVP
+764 SALAKRGYVP

-783 TIQREIETPLS
+783 TIQRDIETPLS

-800 SVKEGDTVVVDYDKE
+800 TVKEGDTVKIDYDKE
-815 KGEFTFKVEREE
+815 KGEFTFEVEKEI
-827 LPPKEAEIKTPEEE
+827 PPKQAEIKTAESVEE
-841 KEESSQ
+841 KEE
-847 EGEKEE
+847 GEDKE

>member
-1 VRRREMNIWD
+1 MNIWD

-44 MVELPGSPVLDIF
+44 MVELPGSPILDIF
-57 TLAGFDPVRAKKFIR
+57 TLAGYDPVRAKKFIR

-77 VGRLGLPAGYG
+77 VGRLGIPSSYAG
-88 SYEEIYITPTMKK
+88 YEEIYITPTLKK

-119 LEHLLLA
+119 LEHLFLA
-126 FYEVPESMAY
+126 FYEVPEGMAY
-136 RILLKLGLEKEDAL
+136 RILLKLGLEKDEAL
-150 KAVKKYR
+150 QAVKKYR

-170 ARGAGKQLPEVL
+170 AGRGGRQLPEVL
-182 RKYGIDLTG
+182 RKFGIDLTG

-243 IANGEVPENLK
+243 IANGEVPDNLK

-302 VIGAGA
+302 VVGAGA

-322 LARGEIRVIGATTTD
+322 LARGEIRVIGATTVD

-344 KDPALERRFAPVWVE
+344 KDPALERRFAPVWVD

-367 KMLKGLRPKL
+367 LMLKGLRPKL
-377 EEHHKVKITD
+377 EEHHGVKITD

-438 LHQLRAELDEAVK
+438 LHSLRAELDEAVK
-451 KEEFDRAA
+451 NEEFDKAA
-459 KLKREIKEIES
+459 KLKKEIKEIEAR
-470 KIKELEEKIEKSK
+470 IKELEEKMEKAK
-483 ESGQEVPVVTA
+483 EQGEEKPVVTA

-533 QERAINAISEAIRR
+533 QERAIKAISEAIRR

-576 KALAEYL
+576 KTLAEYL
-583 FGDETAMI
+583 FGDESAII

-674 IIMTSNVGSEYLMNL
+674 IIMTSNVGSEYLMHL

-702 EQIME
+702 EQIMN
-707 ELKRRFRPEFLNR
+707 ELKKRFRPEFLNR

-729 LAEEE
+729 LSEEE

-739 DLLISKLNKRLQ
+739 DLLISKLNKRLE

-764 TELAKRGYVP
+764 SELAKRGYVP

-815 KGEFTFKVEREE
+815 KGEFNFNVEKEE
-827 LPPKEAEIKTPEEE
+827 LPPKQAEIKTAEE
-841 KEESSQ
+841 KGEEDQ
-847 EGEKEE
+847 GKEENKDK